1 MTRRVV
7 DIHGHYVFGVDDGA
21 RSMKMSL
28 EMIKSAYDQGVRD
41 IFCTS
46 HDGMGFYEY
55 KRNLMLLRKC
65 LENKGIEVGLHAG
78 NEIVCQAVCLDEV
91 IGGITDGLILKMGSS
106 HYVLMEFAS
115 WITGEEIVE
124 CVESLRS
131 EAGIEPIIA
140 HIERYRWVHDDE
152 PFISD
157 IRKMKIPVQIN
168 AYSLVEEDDEDV
180 RGFARRLLA
189 EGLVT
194 FIGSDAH
201 RTDHRPPML
210 TSGIEYIY
218 ETCDEEYAADVC
230 YRNAERLLLEKGLR

>member
-1 MTRRVV
+1 
-7 DIHGHYVFGVDDGA
+7 
-21 RSMKMSL
+21 
-28 EMIKSAYDQGVRD
+28 
-41 IFCTS
+41 
-46 HDGMGFYEY
+46 
-55 KRNLMLLRKC
+55 MLLRKC

-78 NEIVCQAVCLDEV
+78 NEIVCQAVCLDEIIEV
-91 IGGITDGLILKMGSS
+91 IADGMILKMGSS
-106 HYVLMEFAS
+106 NYALIEFAS

-124 CVESLRS
+124 CVERLRG

-152 PFISD
+152 PFLAD
-157 IRKMKIPVQIN
+157 IRKLKIPVQIN

-201 RTDHRPPML
+201 RSDHRPVML
-210 TSGIEYIY
+210 TSGVEYIY
-218 ETCDEEYAADVC
+218 ETCDAEYAADVC